1 MQARGVAPAFL
12 TTGLYFRGVRAEASQ
27 VTMLRQALDRWL
39 SGLRLAEVGGQD
51 VLLASYEALANAV
64 EHAYTAGDG
73 DGTVDLEAKY
83 SPQDRCVEVVV
94 TDHGHWRGSAT
105 PAADSSRGHGL
116 ALIRN
121 LASDTDL
128 AVNPDGT
135 QVAMR
140 WQLPGETSAATG

>member
-1 MQARGVAPAFL
+1 MQTRGVAPAFL
-12 TTGLYFRGVRAEASQ
+12 TTGLYYRGVRAEASQ

-39 SGLRLAEVGGQD
+39 SGLRLAEFGGQD

-64 EHAYTAGDG
+64 EHAYADG

-83 SPQDRCVEVVV
+83 SPQDRCVEIVV
-94 TDHGHWRGSAT
+94 TDHGHWRESVT
-105 PAADSSRGHGL
+105 PTAGSSRGHGL

-121 LASDTDL
+121 LAADTDL

-135 QVAMR
+135 VVAMR
-140 WQLPGETSAATG
+140 WHLPHEASAFSG